1 MIVLDTDVLSEL
13 MKESPNEAV
22 WQWLQG
28 NPDEELCA
36 TAITAAEIHDG
47 FEQMPVGRRR
57 RQVREAADVA
67 FAVVEDDLL
76 SFTAEAAMA
85 YSVVVRDRRRA
96 GLPIGVLDAQ
106 IAAICLVEQA
116 ALATRNTQDFART
129 GVELINPWE

>member
-1 MIVLDTDVLSEL
+1 MIVLDTNVVSEL
-13 MKESPNEAV
+13 MKESPNETV

-28 NPDEELCA
+28 NPNEELCA

-47 FEQMPVGRRR
+47 IEQMPAGRRR

>member
-1 MIVLDTDVLSEL
+1 MIVLDTNVLSEL
-13 MKESPNEAV
+13 MKESPNATV

-47 FEQMPVGRRR
+47 IEQMPVGRRR

>member
-1 MIVLDTDVLSEL
+1 MIVLDTNVLSEL
-13 MKESPNEAV
+13 MKESPSETV

-47 FEQMPVGRRR
+47 IEQMPAGRRR